1 MNLKLC
7 RNKIRTAIIWLTQY
21 VPLTAEDEFH
31 RLTDMSSWELFPP
44 SFYKTHTEEEIKLAT
59 REAKERIRK
68 LLDELEQFDEI
79 ERKEEDGK

>member
-1 MNLKLC
+1 M
-7 RNKIRTAIIWLTQY
+7 
-21 VPLTAEDEFH
+21 F
-31 RLTDMSSWELFPP
+31 TDMSSWELFPP
-44 SFYKTHTEEEIKLAT
+44 SFYKTHTEEEIEQAT